1 MKIGTNGFVFFF
13 PHLNEK
19 PEQEQGWREESH
31 GLSELV

>member
-1 MKIGTNGFVFFF
+1 MKIGTNGIFFF

-19 PEQEQGWREESH
+19 PEQEQRWREESH